1 MSNLVNGQ
9 KEILIRGAA
18 NSVGKEQK
26 AKREW
31 MGVPEINRKV
41 ELQ

>member
-1 MSNLVNGQ
+1 MNGQ
-9 KEILIRGAA
+9 KKILIRGTA

-31 MGVPEINRKV
+31 MGVPEMNRKV